1 MKILLLSFLVV
12 LSACSNRKEEKQ
24 IEEKPPVRQLPL
36 KVRHPDLYSFSC
48 ELVSEEE
55 YVIQESRYHGNFKE
69 NRPFNLKRSTKGDTL
84 FISFNLFTVNC
95 CYQGNIQPNATSIR
109 LLMGCFCEEND
120 TQSLS
125 LELLHIEYKL
135 KNRVS
140 FQNKNVIYEY
150 NEKVM
155 L

>member
-1 MKILLLSFLVV
+1 MKFLLVSFLV
-12 LSACSNRKEEKQ
+12 LLFACNNKEDKHIQEKHA
-24 IEEKPPVRQLPL
+24 IRQLPL

-48 ELVSEEE
+48 EPVSEEE
-55 YVIQESRYHGNFKE
+55 YVIQERRYHGNFKE
-69 NRPFNLKRSTKGDTL
+69 NKPFNLKRSIKGDTL

-95 CYQGNIQPNATSIR
+95 YYQGNIQPNATSIR

-135 KNRVS
+135 KNRAS
-140 FQNKNVIYEY
+140 FQNKKVIYEY
-150 NEKVM
+150 NEKAM